1 MADNEKLKELQKL
14 ARKANARMRKQLK
27 DDRVETGYRHAEM
40 FLVEHKL
47 KKFYS
52 GAKYKE
58 SEIEPTLKVIKD
70 YLATPTTTARGYKK
84 EIEIPKMKLM
94 MTYDQK
100 VQYAQKLAKRA
111 NARLRTLESNNINY
125 YAYEHA
131 EYFNKAQGREK
142 NRYYTGKKY
151 KDKDTLNRQI
161 YEMERFLD
169 METSTPKGIQKLNAK
184 RIKTFKEKGFDIQ
197 ENDIPIFVD
206 FLSSNQLTN
215 LSKYG
220 DSSTIIE
227 DFITAL
233 HERSTVTDI
242 QKDFNEYKQSVKSSD
257 YFNGIFKNYE
267 NRGAVIHGNN
277 NSTKKRR
284 KGRKSNSI

>member
-1 MADNEKLKELQKL
+1 MLDNEKLKELQKL
-14 ARKANARMRKQLK
+14 ARKANARMRQQLK
-27 DDRVETGYRHAEM
+27 NDRVETGYRHAEM

-47 KKFYS
+47 DKFYA
-52 GAKYKE
+52 GTKYKE

-70 YLATPTTTARGYKK
+70 YLATPTTTAKGYKK
-84 EIEIPKMKLM
+84 EIEIPMMKLK

-100 VQYAQKLAKRA
+100 VKYAQKLARRA
-111 NARLRTLESNNINY
+111 NARLKTLENNNINY

-131 EYFNKAQGREK
+131 EYYNKAMGREN

-151 KDKDTLNRQI
+151 KDKETLNRQI
-161 YEMERFLD
+161 SEMERFLD
-169 METSTPKGIQKLNAK
+169 METSTPKGIEKLNAK

-197 ENDIPIFVD
+197 ENDIPVFVD
-206 FLSSNQLTN
+206 FLSSNQLSN

-233 HERSTVTDI
+233 HERSTVTVI
-242 QKDFNEYKQSVKSSD
+242 QKDFNEYKQSVKSSN
-257 YFNGIFKNYE
+257 YFNDIFKNYE
-267 NRGAVIHGNN
+267 NRGVVIHGKN
-277 NSTKKRR
+277 NSTTKRR

>member
-1 MADNEKLKELQKL
+1 MADNEKIKELQKL
-14 ARKANARMRKQLK
+14 ARKANARMRQQLK
-27 DDRVETGYRHAEM
+27 NDRVETGYRHAEM

-47 KKFYS
+47 DKFYA
-52 GAKYKE
+52 GTKYKE

-70 YLATPTTTARGYKK
+70 YLATPTTTAKGYKK
-84 EIEIPKMKLM
+84 EIEIPMMKLK

-100 VQYAQKLAKRA
+100 VKYAQKLAKRA
-111 NARLRTLESNNINY
+111 NARLKTLENNNINY

-131 EYFNKAQGREK
+131 EYYNKVMGREK

-151 KDKDTLNRQI
+151 KDKETLNRQI
-161 YEMERFLD
+161 NEMERFLD
-169 METSTPKGIQKLNAK
+169 METSTPKGIEKLNAK

-197 ENDIPIFVD
+197 ENDIPVFVD
-206 FLSSNQLTN
+206 FLSSNQLSN

-233 HERSTVTDI
+233 HERSSVTDI
-242 QKDFNEYKQSVKSSD
+242 QKDFNEYKQSVKSSN
-257 YFNGIFKNYE
+257 YFNDIFKNYE
-267 NRGAVIHGNN
+267 NRGVVIHGKN

>member
-14 ARKANARMRKQLK
+14 ARKANARMRQQLK
-27 DDRVETGYRHAEM
+27 NDRVETGYRHAEM

-47 KKFYS
+47 DKFYA
-52 GAKYKE
+52 GTKYKE

-84 EIEIPKMKLM
+84 EIEIPMMKLK

-100 VQYAQKLAKRA
+100 VKYAQKLAKRA
-111 NARLRTLESNNINY
+111 NARLKTLENNNINY

-131 EYFNKAQGREK
+131 EYYNKAMGREN

-151 KDKDTLNRQI
+151 KDKETLNRQI
-161 YEMERFLD
+161 NEMERFLD

-197 ENDIPIFVD
+197 ENDIPVFVD
-206 FLSSNQLTN
+206 FLSSNQLSN

-220 DSSTIIE
+220 DSSIIIE

-242 QKDFNEYKQSVKSSD
+242 QKDFNEYKQSVKSSN
-257 YFNGIFKNYE
+257 YFNDIFKNYE
-267 NRGAVIHGNN
+267 NRGVVIHGKN

>member
-1 MADNEKLKELQKL
+1 MADNEKLKQLQKL
-14 ARKANARMRKQLK
+14 ARKANARMRQQLK
-27 DDRVETGYRHAEM
+27 NDRVETGYRHAEM

-47 KKFYS
+47 DKFYA
-52 GAKYKE
+52 GTKYKE

-84 EIEIPKMKLM
+84 EIEIPMMKLK

-100 VQYAQKLAKRA
+100 VKYAQKLAKRA
-111 NARLRTLESNNINY
+111 NARLKTLENNNINY

-131 EYFNKAQGREK
+131 EYYNKAMGREN

-151 KDKDTLNRQI
+151 KDKETLNRHI
-161 YEMERFLD
+161 NEMERFLD
-169 METSTPKGIQKLNAK
+169 METSTPKGIQKLNVK

-197 ENDIPIFVD
+197 ENDIPVFVD
-206 FLSSNQLTN
+206 FLSSNQLSN

-233 HERSTVTDI
+233 HERSTLTDI
-242 QKDFNEYKQSVKSSD
+242 QKDFNEYKQSVKSSN
-257 YFNGIFKNYE
+257 YFNDIFKNYE
-267 NRGAVIHGNN
+267 NRGVVIHGKN

>member
-1 MADNEKLKELQKL
+1 MVDNEKLKELQKL
-14 ARKANARMRKQLK
+14 ARKANARMRQQLK
-27 DDRVETGYRHAEM
+27 NDRVETGYRHAEM

-47 KKFYS
+47 DRFYA
-52 GAKYKE
+52 GTKYKE

-84 EIEIPKMKLM
+84 EIEIPMMKLK

-100 VQYAQKLAKRA
+100 VKYAQKLARRA
-111 NARLRTLESNNINY
+111 NARLKTLENNNINY
-125 YAYEHA
+125 YAHEHA
-131 EYFNKAQGREK
+131 EYYNKAMGREN

-151 KDKDTLNRQI
+151 KDKETLNRQI
-161 YEMERFLD
+161 NEMERFLD
-169 METSTPKGIQKLNAK
+169 METSTPKGIEKLNVK

-197 ENDIPIFVD
+197 ENDIPVFVD
-206 FLSSNQLTN
+206 SLSSNQLSN

-220 DSSTIIE
+220 DSSTSIE

-277 NSTKKRR
+277 NNTKKRR

>member
-14 ARKANARMRKQLK
+14 ARKANARMRQQLK
-27 DDRVETGYRHAEM
+27 NDRVETGYRHAEM

-47 KKFYS
+47 DKFYA
-52 GAKYKE
+52 GTKYKE

-84 EIEIPKMKLM
+84 EIEIPMMKLK

-100 VQYAQKLAKRA
+100 VKYAQKLAKRA
-111 NARLRTLESNNINY
+111 NARLKTLENNNINY

-131 EYFNKAQGREK
+131 EYYNKAMGREN

-151 KDKDTLNRQI
+151 KDKETLNRQI
-161 YEMERFLD
+161 NEMERFLD
-169 METSTPKGIQKLNAK
+169 METSTPKGIQKLNVK

-197 ENDIPIFVD
+197 ENDIPVFVD
-206 FLSSNQLTN
+206 FLSSNQLSN

-220 DSSTIIE
+220 DSSIIIE

-242 QKDFNEYKQSVKSSD
+242 QKDFNEYKQSVKSSN
-257 YFNGIFKNYE
+257 YFNDIFKNYE
-267 NRGAVIHGNN
+267 NRGVVIHGKN